1 MGVYPAFAR
10 MLDALVMASPW
21 LLLAAGTTFVL
32 LTANAL
38 WPRRHPLLMFQ
49 SLIAGLAIREA
60 AVHQLLWQL
69 PVVVALV
76 MLGGLTRWPGHVGAA
91 LVVVAW
97 LGLAVLFEVAR
108 RDAAHLRRQRLEA
121 EPAGTL
127 ASAAAGPANAY
138 PGLYLFLPA
147 LAFVRRDIVVERAVE
162 FCTVDGTCL
171 RLDVFRPRTPGRLR
185 PAIVQ
190 VHGGAWMSGNKWAQ
204 GVPLLGQLA
213 SLGWVGFNV
222 DYRLSPRA
230 AFPAHLVD
238 VKRAIAWVRE
248 HAEEYGV
255 DPSFVVVTGGSAGA
269 HLAALVG
276 LTAGEP
282 EYQPGFE
289 QADTSVAAVAA
300 FYGIYDLTE
309 RRRPLG
315 RVARWALERMVIKA
329 SYDEDPEAFVRA
341 SPIERVR
348 PDAPPFYV
356 VHGGADAI
364 IPVEGARAFVERL
377 REVSRAPVFYLE
389 VPGGGHAFD
398 IMPSLRTAATVEV
411 IAERLLRL
419 HREHAA
425 RPGHIPGLT
434 PELTPELTTV
444 EPAAASL
451 GSDAVEACAGQHQA

>member
-1 MGVYPAFAR
+1 
-10 MLDALVMASPW
+10 MLDALVIASPW
-21 LLLAAGTTFVL
+21 LLLAAGLSFVL

-49 SLIAGLAIREA
+49 SMIAGLAVREA
-60 AVHQLLWQL
+60 AAHQLLWQL
-69 PVVVALV
+69 PVVLALV
-76 MLGGLTRWPGHVGAA
+76 VLGGLAHWPGVVGAVLAA
-91 LVVVAW
+91 LAW
-97 LGLAVLFEVAR
+97 LGLAVLFELAR
-108 RDAAHLRRQRLEA
+108 RDALHVRSQRDAA
-121 EPAGTL
+121 E
-127 ASAAAGPANAY
+127 SGPAPVDGLAAAY
-138 PGLYLFLPA
+138 PGIHLVVPA
-147 LAFVRRDIVVERAVE
+147 LAFVRRDIEVERGVE
-162 FCTVDGTCL
+162 FCTIEGTCL
-171 RLDVFRPRTPGRLR
+171 RLDVFRPRERGQSLR

-190 VHGGAWMSGNKWAQ
+190 VHGGAWITGAKWAQ

-276 LTAGEP
+276 LTAGDP

-289 QADTSVAAVAA
+289 HADTSVAAVAA

-315 RVARWALERMVIKA
+315 RVVRWALERAVMKA
-329 SYDEDPEAFVRA
+329 RYAHDPDAFVRA

-348 PDAPPFYV
+348 ADAPPFFV
-356 VHGGADAI
+356 VHGGADSV
-364 IPVEGARAFVERL
+364 IPVIGAREFVERL
-377 REVSRAPVFYLE
+377 REVSRSPVVYLE
-389 VPGGGHAFD
+389 IPGAGHAFD
-398 IMPSLRTAATVEV
+398 VMPSLRTAAMVEV
-411 IAERLLRL
+411 IAEQLVRL
-419 HREHAA
+419 HRQHVERREQASLAAPSA
-425 RPGHIPGLT
+425 RPHLT
-434 PELTPELTTV
+434 
-444 EPAAASL
+444 SL
-451 GSDAVEACAGQHQA
+451 RP

>member
-1 MGVYPAFAR
+1 
-10 MLDALVMASPW
+10 MLDTLVIASPW
-21 LLLAAGTTFVL
+21 LLLAAGVAFVL

-49 SLIAGLAIREA
+49 SLLAGLAVREA
-60 AVHQLLWQL
+60 AVHQLVWQL

-76 MLGGLTRWPGHVGAA
+76 LLGGLAQWPGHVGVA

-108 RDAAHLRRQRLEA
+108 RDAALLRRQRLQA
-121 EPAGTL
+121 EIAGAV
-127 ASAAAGPANAY
+127 ASPAAGPANAY
-138 PGLYLFLPA
+138 PGSHLLLPA
-147 LAFVRRDIVVERAVE
+147 LAFLRRDIAVDRGVE
-162 FCTVDGTCL
+162 FCTIEGTCL
-171 RLDVFRPRTPGRLR
+171 RLDVFRPRIPGRLQ

-190 VHGGAWMSGNKWAQ
+190 VHGGAWVGGAKWAQ

-230 AFPAHLVD
+230 SFPAHLVD

-248 HAEEYGV
+248 HADEYGV

-269 HLAALVG
+269 HLAALAG
-276 LTAGEP
+276 LTQGAP

-289 QADTSVAAVAA
+289 AADTSVAAVAA

-315 RVARWALERMVIKA
+315 RVVRWALERLVIKA
-329 SYDEDPEAFVRA
+329 RYADDPQAFVRA

-364 IPVEGARAFVERL
+364 IPVEGARAFVEQL
-377 REVSRAPVFYLE
+377 RQVSRAPVFYLE

-398 IMPSLRTAATVEV
+398 IVPSPRTAATVEV

-419 HREHAA
+419 HREHVA
-425 RPGHIPGLT
+425 RRGL
-434 PELTPELTTV
+434 PPA
-444 EPAAASL
+444 EPLVASL
-451 GSDAVEACAGQHQA
+451 RSDPMQACAGQHQA

>member
-1 MGVYPAFAR
+1 
-10 MLDALVMASPW
+10 MLDALVMTSPW
-21 LLLAAGTTFVL
+21 LLLAAGLAFVL

-49 SLIAGLAIREA
+49 SLIAGLAVREA

-76 MLGGLTRWPGHVGAA
+76 MLGGLSSWPGAVGTA
-91 LVVVAW
+91 LAVLAW
-97 LGLAVLFEVAR
+97 LGLAALFEVAR
-108 RDAAHLRRQRLEA
+108 RDAAHLRSLRGQ
-121 EPAGTL
+121 PGAGRP
-127 ASAAAGPANAY
+127 SAAY
-138 PGLYLFLPA
+138 PGLHLLLPA
-147 LAFVRRDIVVERAVE
+147 LAFMRRDIVVQRHVE
-162 FCTVDGTCL
+162 FCTVDGKCL
-171 RLDVFRPRTPGRLR
+171 RLDVFRPRAQERPLR

-190 VHGGAWMSGNKWAQ
+190 VHGGAWISGFKWAQ

-213 SLGWVGFNV
+213 SLGWVGFNI

-230 AFPAHLVD
+230 AFPAHLID

-255 DPSFVVVTGGSAGA
+255 DPSFVVVTGGSSGA

-276 LTAGEP
+276 LTAGDP

-289 QADTSVAAVAA
+289 GADASVAAVAA

-315 RVARWALERMVIKA
+315 RVVRWALERWVMKA
-329 SYDEDPEAFVRA
+329 RYEDDPEAFARA

-348 PDAPPFYV
+348 ADAPPFFV
-356 VHGGADAI
+356 VHGGEDSVT
-364 IPVEGARAFVERL
+364 PVLGARAFVERL
-377 REVSRAPVFYLE
+377 REVSRAPVDYLE
-389 VPGGGHAFD
+389 VPGGGHAYD
-398 IMPSLRTAATVEV
+398 MLPSLRTAATVEV
-411 IAERLLRL
+411 IVEWLVAL

-425 RPGHIPGLT
+425 RREAGARVSADVGD
-434 PELTPELTTV
+434 
-444 EPAAASL
+444 
-451 GSDAVEACAGQHQA
+451 GGVEAGARQEQA